1 MLSQGGKLK
10 RFSLL
15 VLSLAFVSIIA
26 ACATPTTPAP
36 PTVAPIATS
45 APAATSALTATTV
58 PTAAPLV
65 KLKSAFSQ
73 LNPDAAP
80 IWIAKDAGIFE
91 KNGLDVEVLFID
103 GGTKHAQALISRD
116 VAIGV
121 TSAAPVVSADAAGAG
136 LVLIAGLVNH
146 PNYDF
151 IVRPEIKTPA
161 DLKGKKVAVSGL
173 SGSSYTAVRI
183 ALRDVFKFD
192 PDKDVTIITVGND
205 TERLAAMLAGQVDAT
220 VVTPDLSL
228 KAKKDGLAVLD
239 SLWGR
244 DIPYQHT
251 AVGTSKA
258 FLKDNSQTATN
269 YVKSLIQAIGYFR
282 DPANKANVIKI
293 MSKYLKLDD
302 SDVLEGAYARMG
314 QKIFSCVPYIT
325 LDGVKTV
332 IGESKEAV
340 QKGLTPE
347 QISDNS
353 IIKSLDDSGFIK
365 ANCK

>member
-1 MLSQGGKLK
+1 MKK
-10 RFSLL
+10 AI
-15 VLSLAFVSIIA
+15 VLSMKKFSWLAVPLTSIFAIA
-26 ACATPTTPAP
+26 ACAPSTPPTLAPATQAPTTPLP
-36 PTVAPIATS
+36 
-45 APAATSALTATTV
+45 V
-58 PTAAPLV
+58 PTNQPTPAPLV
-65 KLKSAFSQ
+65 KLRSAFSQ

-80 IWIAKDAGIFE
+80 IWIAKDTGIFE

-116 VAIGV
+116 VSIGV
-121 TSAAPVVSADAAGAG
+121 TSAAPVVSADAAGAD

-192 PDKDVTIITVGND
+192 PDKDVAIVTIGND
-205 TERLAAMLAGQVDAT
+205 TERIAAMLAGQIDAT
-220 VVTPDLSL
+220 VVTPDLSP
-228 KAKKDGLAVLD
+228 KVKKDGLAVLD

-258 FLKDNSQTATN
+258 FLKDNSQAAVN

-302 SDVLEGAYARMG
+302 ADVLEGAYARMG
-314 QKIFSCVPYIT
+314 QKVFSCAPYIT

-347 QISDNS
+347 QVSDNS